1 MYWSKYNILS
11 KSEKYGYLLFN
22 TMSLAFIRI
31 NEQDIDMW
39 KKLRE
44 TPDSYTNFQ
53 NYDFL
58 IKARI
63 LVDNQ
68 EDDLNVYLADVLK
81 NRYNSSDMALTILP
95 TRGCNFGC
103 IYCYEQDRPN
113 VLMNEQTEKAIVK
126 FVCSNSNLKRLSVVW
141 YGGEPLLNFDS
152 MVRLTKMFKQLN
164 IEYSAKIVSNGYLLT
179 KEKADL
185 MKDLAIRN
193 IQITFDGSEEIHN
206 QRRFLL
212 GGQPTYR
219 KIMDNLKYLLSI
231 NKEITI
237 DIRTNIDR
245 RNKDDYNK
253 FYQDFKSEIND
264 KRVTMYPGFVSD
276 LLSSECVSP
285 EFNISEGGYK
295 AQFILDIFDTY
306 GIEIKSFLPKYR
318 RHSCVASKYFA
329 FVIGPE
335 GELYKCWRMVGNQK
349 EAIGNVNDGSFDMVK
364 FSKYLIGADYTL
376 DSKCLQCEFITLC
389 GGGCPLVRMRNKYEK
404 ISLNHCCPEKTHMEQ
419 LMELRYEM
427 FVKSHQKQ

>member
-22 TMSLAFIRI
+22 TISLAFIRI

-295 AQFILDIFDTY
+295 AQFILDIFDKY

>member
-245 RNKDDYNK
+245 RNKDDYKK

-295 AQFILDIFDTY
+295 AQFILDIFDKY